1 MTKINEIKK
10 NVDKWIN
17 ERPILMDRFDGNY
30 LIDFHHILRENYDID
45 SLDDERLTPLLDLL
59 GLNKD
64 NSPEELSSKI
74 VEVLDENDYLPKI
87 SSLDVKR
94 HHKYVNIPDWEEVKE
109 VKVDGS
115 DDSIEKA
122 TKFLA
127 QYSLQSGGNQPK
139 DPKSFAWTNWGRSEE
154 MRRIQTSI
162 IKEYIVNKPDAK
174 MLTLGPR
181 WVAEV
186 EFLRGHFNMSVI
198 GLDLFSSDESFV
210 KIGDMHKMPFD
221 NNTFDIVYE
230 KNTYNKSYDIRKA
243 LDETVRVLKPGG
255 MIIYD
260 ECMDY
265 TIGVNENARTN
276 IKSHKWTKQYLKDII
291 DDVIW
296 DREDKDYK
304 NYWINKTGT
313 FIATIKK

>member
-1 MTKINEIKK
+1 MNTIKEIKK
-10 NVDKWIN
+10 IVDKWIS

-30 LIDFHHILRENYDID
+30 LSDFHHILRENYDIE
-45 SLDDERLTPLLDLL
+45 SLDDERLTQLVDLL
-59 GLNKD
+59 QLNKND
-64 NSPEELSSKI
+64 SPEDLSSKLI
-74 VEVLDENDYLPKI
+74 EVLNQNDYLPKI
-87 SSLDVKR
+87 STMEVKKK
-94 HHKYVNIPDWEEVKE
+94 HKYVDIPDWEEVGE

-115 DDSIEKA
+115 DDSIKKA

-127 QYSLQSGGNQPK
+127 QYSLQSGGTKHK
-139 DPKSFAWTNWGRSEE
+139 DVKNFAKTGWGRSNE
-154 MRRIQTSI
+154 MRRVQTSI
-162 IKEYIVNKPDAK
+162 IKEYIANKPDAK

-181 WVAEV
+181 WGAEI
-186 EFLRGHFNMSVI
+186 EFLRGHFNMEVI
-198 GLDLFSSDESFV
+198 GLDLFSKDESLV

-221 NNTFDIVYE
+221 DNSFDIVYE

-260 ECMDY
+260 EAMDY

-276 IKSHKWTKQYLKDII
+276 IKSHEWTKQYLKGII

-296 DREDKDYK
+296 DREDKD
-304 NYWINKTGT
+304 NRNDWVNKTGT